1 MSKKSLD
8 PKFLE
13 IEKLDKEMKV
23 LRDKI
28 KTYQKRK
35 KDLHSEIIDELQ
47 ENEKDSWVYSGT
59 KYILEEKISK
69 GRKKESDK
77 KKDIS
82 QLLQKLEEG
91 ELSPDELYDQ
101 VLLALKGPETT
112 KILIKAVKN

>member
-13 IEKLDKEMKV
+13 IEKLDKEMKL

-35 KDLHSEIIDELQ
+35 KELNCEIIDELQ
-47 ENEKDSWVYSGT
+47 ENDKDSWVYSGI
-59 KYILEEKISK
+59 KYILEEKTSK

-82 QLLQKLEEG
+82 QVLQKLEEG
-91 ELSPDELYDQ
+91 ELTADELYDQ